1 MLERRYGLISPFENP
16 LVRYGDFPSEWIAG
30 PELFSNFQPTVPI
43 RTAARSVVCLVLVS
57 AGGTGKFL
65 NDRRHRRS
73 TESGNLLAFED
84 QPKPVGDVVAMRQS
98 GRRFINT

>member
-1 MLERRYGLISPFENP
+1 MEARPEA
-16 LVRYGDFPSEWIAG
+16 FPIKANDYASEWIAG
-30 PELFSNFQPTVPI
+30 SELFSNFQPTVPI
-43 RTAARSVVCLVLVS
+43 RAAARSVVCLVLVS

-98 GRRFINT
+98 GRRSINT

>member
-1 MLERRYGLISPFENP
+1 MATFRQRGLPDLSRSPISSPP
-16 LVRYGDFPSEWIAG
+16 YRSEQRLDLWFV
-30 PELFSNFQPTVPI
+30 LFSSQQE
-43 RTAARSVVCLVLVS
+43 
-57 AGGTGKFL
+57 GTGKFF